1 MFLLR
6 GLGIVLA
13 SASALTLTFIVS
25 RVDAQVVVQAGA
37 PGAVGGGWAYANP
50 MGQSLQYL
58 LYPQVQSELDLLPDQ
73 KTALDKIRVEMSV
86 KMQDAY
92 KDLNNVPLAERQSKY
107 LEVYGR
113 IGAETDKRVTEVLL
127 PHQTKRIRQI
137 ALQMRLANSG
147 YGSAAALNADEV
159 AKELGITADQVEE
172 LKKREA
178 ELRQEIQEK
187 TRDFYKKL
195 NEESRDKLLGV
206 LTAAQREKLKELQGD
221 KFELNPYTPQGARN
235 PKTEEKKP

>member
-1 MFLLR
+1 VVPV
-6 GLGIVLA
+6 G
-13 SASALTLTFIVS
+13 
-25 RVDAQVVVQAGA
+25 AQGGA
-37 PGAVGGGWAYANP
+37 PGSMAGGWAYANP
-50 MGQSLQYL
+50 MGQNLQYL
-58 LYPQVQSELDLLPDQ
+58 FYPQVKEELDLLPDQ
-73 KTALDKIRVEMSV
+73 VAALDKIRNELNV

-92 KDLNNVPLAERQSKY
+92 KELKDVPQADRQAKY
-107 LEVYGR
+107 LEVYTR
-113 IGAETDKRVTEVLL
+113 MGADTDKRVSEVLL

-147 YGSAAALNADEV
+147 YGSSAALNGDDI
-159 AKELGITADQVEE
+159 AKELGVTAEQVDQ

-195 NEESRDKLLGV
+195 NDESREKLLSV

-221 KFELNPYTPQGARN
+221 KFELNPYSQPRSPN
-235 PKTEEKKP
+235 PKTEEKK